1 MLSEELIDKKNR
13 LEEIIKNSKNNFE
26 LLAKLRTE
34 CERLDVINNEIIL
47 NYNKTKFVIKKKKI
61 KNIITFDGTLNKINN
76 FEF

>member
-47 NYNKTKFVIKKKKI
+47 DYNKTKFVIKKKKI
-61 KNIITFDGTLNKINN
+61 KNIITFDETLNKINN